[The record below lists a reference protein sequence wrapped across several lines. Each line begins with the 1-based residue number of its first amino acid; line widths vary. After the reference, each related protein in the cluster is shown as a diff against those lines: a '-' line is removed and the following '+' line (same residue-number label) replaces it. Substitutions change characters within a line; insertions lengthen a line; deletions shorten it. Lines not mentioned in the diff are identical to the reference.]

1 MKYLDKNGNAH
12 NSAAGMRLADIRSTN
27 IVEAV
32 KEVTGMICDIFDGLI
47 HKQPKNEHG
56 MNNPAEDL
64 MFEKDYGCN
73 LEEIENI
80 NSEKPQN
87 LPEVC
92 ISKEAPKKGTITNI
106 WYNIDM
112 GEWQFEEAG
121 NPSIVIKT
129 RDEMTPEFSNMVY
142 NRADDSLRRG
152 EKLLVNLMFSV
163 CNENLPKLA
172 EWSHIYID
180 LSPSFVGIDPLRSL
194 IGIRANISLRIVGEV
209 HPSQF
214 GKIPGGV
221 WIGQIMTDSIVALT
235 TASRTIRRET

>member
-12 NSAAGMRLADIRSTN
+12 NSAASMRLADIRSTN

-32 KEVTGMICDIFDGLI
+32 KEVTGMIRDKFDRLI
-47 HKQPKNEHG
+47 
-56 MNNPAEDL
+56 
-64 MFEKDYGCN
+64 
-73 LEEIENI
+73 
-80 NSEKPQN
+80 SEKPQN
-87 LPEVC
+87 LSEVC
-92 ISKEAPKKGTITNI
+92 ISKEAPEDGTITNI
-106 WYNIDM
+106 WYNINM

-152 EKLLVNLMFSV
+152 EKLLVNLMFSIS
-163 CNENLPKLA
+163 NERLPNLA
-172 EWSHIYID
+172 EMSRHTYID
-180 LSPSFVGIDPLRSL
+180 LSPSFVGMDPLRSL

-214 GKIPGGV
+214 GTIPGET
-221 WIGQIMTDSIVALT
+221 WIGQIMTDSIVALH
-235 TASRTIRRET
+235 TASSHIRRET